1 MTKLRYELAISRIR
15 EMMDEETVEEKFRDY
30 FRTVGK
36 FILLIDE
43 TNRKLKD
50 GSFEKYSMEELKAW
64 NTKLYEDI
72 LADAYNISYGNP
84 AYAVE
89 KLGAEYG

>member
-1 MTKLRYELAISRIR
+1 M
-15 EMMDEETVEEKFRDY
+15 
-30 FRTVGK
+30 
-36 FILLIDE
+36 LIDE

-72 LADAYNISYGNP
+72 LADAIT
-84 AYAVE
+84 
-89 KLGAEYG
+89 

>member
-43 TNRKLKD
+43 TNRK
-50 GSFEKYSMEELKAW
+50 
-64 NTKLYEDI
+64 
-72 LADAYNISYGNP
+72 
-84 AYAVE
+84 
-89 KLGAEYG
+89 